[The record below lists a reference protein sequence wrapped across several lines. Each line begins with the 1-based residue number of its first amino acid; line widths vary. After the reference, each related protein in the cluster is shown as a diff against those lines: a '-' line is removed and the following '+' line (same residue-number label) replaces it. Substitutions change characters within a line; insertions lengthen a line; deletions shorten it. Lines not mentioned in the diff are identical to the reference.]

1 MSRKDLLFAYVFE
14 FNGDFLEFGSEL
26 GLGPLE
32 VAASEAGL
40 FKKVLQF
47 LDSDTQLA
55 SEKKKRKISRSK
67 HRLIHMAQLGL
78 SALYFLC
85 TFSLDVF
92 KAKLPHFFHLLC
104 LGKKF
109 FVISGLEGG
118 ELSVDTAELSTEVGG
133 GLGLFLITGVQVV
146 VVTLQGAELNLQV
159 LALL

>member
-1 MSRKDLLFAYVFE
+1 
-14 FNGDFLEFGSEL
+14 
-26 GLGPLE
+26 
-32 VAASEAGL
+32 
-40 FKKVLQF
+40 
-47 LDSDTQLA
+47 
-55 SEKKKRKISRSK
+55 
-67 HRLIHMAQLGL
+67 MAQLGL
-78 SALYFLC
+78 SALYFLF

-92 KAKLPHFFHLLC
+92 KAKLPHFFHLLG

-118 ELSVDTAELSTEVGG
+118 ELSVDTAELGTEVGG